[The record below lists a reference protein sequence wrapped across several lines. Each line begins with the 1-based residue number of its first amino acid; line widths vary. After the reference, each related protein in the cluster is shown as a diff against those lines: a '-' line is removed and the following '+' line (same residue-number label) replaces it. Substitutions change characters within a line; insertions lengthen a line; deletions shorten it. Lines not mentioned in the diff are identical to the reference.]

1 MPKVRKILF
10 RVDCNKDVGIGH
22 LSRCHILAEQLKKEY
37 NYKIYFLII
46 NFNKD
51 LYNFNKSLF
60 QLIAIKSNRYIS
72 EKKDFDLTIA
82 QSKKNNV
89 KNIIVDSYSLKK
101 KWCRNVKKNVN
112 KFIIIDD
119 GFKKNYLCDLYIDFT
134 RQHKKKS
141 NILNKKLIGLKYFF
155 LDAKYNKLKNQ
166 KSKYQ
171 YDIFINLGS
180 GNLHLETF
188 NLLRLLNNI
197 KNVKKVLLVGHYF
210 NFRLNTKLFNFRID
224 VIKRF
229 THLGSFIKSSKVCIG
244 SGGINLLERISI
256 NRKNIVFITAKHQN
270 RLSQYLYKKKI
281 IDLVGHSNIL
291 LKKNKSNFV
300 INKIKDCIAQ
310 NNLNYSYN
318 IIDGKGLTRTS
329 RLINKTINEC

>member
-22 LSRCHILAEQLKKEY
+22 LSRCHILAEQLKKKY

-155 LDAKYNKLKNQ
+155 
-166 KSKYQ
+166 
-171 YDIFINLGS
+171 
-180 GNLHLETF
+180 
-188 NLLRLLNNI
+188 
-197 KNVKKVLLVGHYF
+197 
-210 NFRLNTKLFNFRID
+210 
-224 VIKRF
+224 
-229 THLGSFIKSSKVCIG
+229 
-244 SGGINLLERISI
+244 
-256 NRKNIVFITAKHQN
+256 
-270 RLSQYLYKKKI
+270 
-281 IDLVGHSNIL
+281 
-291 LKKNKSNFV
+291 
-300 INKIKDCIAQ
+300 
-310 NNLNYSYN
+310 
-318 IIDGKGLTRTS
+318 
-329 RLINKTINEC
+329 